1 MTSRKRLGVLSN
13 ERKGM
18 KQTAVQLL
26 RTETELRLSRA
37 GFVDEL
43 RQARAERRRR
53 YPKTT
58 QQIVT
63 RY

>member
-26 RTETELRLSRA
+26 RTETELRLIRA

-43 RQARAERRRR
+43 RQARAERRR